1 MTFDTILLFIILI
14 VGTVLLVVSSEQAV
28 EHSISIAKEWGA
40 PQLLTGLVLVSLGTD
55 LPEIMSAMVSCA
67 ANHAVIGLGGALG
80 SALTQMTLVMGLLP
94 FLVGEFRVKR
104 GAIIFLGA
112 CEVLALVV
120 VVSMAEKGY
129 FTRTNAVLLLATWP
143 ILMFL
148 TRICITAQENES
160 EDHAPQRERHLRHI
174 PYVALSFLGVAAGA
188 YMLVQSVIELSAFF
202 HVSEFL
208 ISFFLLSIGTSL
220 PELAVDTLALRRGQ
234 NELAIGDLI
243 GSSIIDVTV
252 VVGIGQF
259 FCTSTI
265 PSELVTTTG
274 LYSIIASTI
283 VVLTAA
289 LREKIDR
296 KAGALFIV
304 LYLISYITLVF

>member
-1 MTFDTILLFIILI
+1 MTFDPILLFIILI

-28 EHSISIAKEWGA
+28 EHTVCIAQEWGA
-40 PQLLTGLVLVSLGTD
+40 PPLLTGFVLVSLGTD
-55 LPEIMSAMVSCA
+55 LPEIMNAMVSCA
-67 ANHAVIGLGGALG
+67 TDHAVIGLGDALG
-80 SALTQMTLVMGLLP
+80 SALTQMTLVLGLLP
-94 FLVGEFRVKR
+94 FLGGEFRVKR
-104 GAIIFLGA
+104 ASIIFLGA
-112 CEVLALVV
+112 CEVLALVI
-120 VVSMAEKGY
+120 VVSMVEKGY

-148 TRICITAQENES
+148 TRCVTKQENES
-160 EDHAPQRERHLRHI
+160 EEHTPLNERHIRHI
-174 PYVALSFLGVAAGA
+174 PYVALSFLGVAIGA
-188 YMLVQSVIELSAFF
+188 YMLVESVIGLSEFF

-208 ISFFLLSIGTSL
+208 VSFFLLSIGTSL

-234 NELAIGDLI
+234 DELAIGDLI
-243 GSSIIDVTV
+243 GSCIVDVTV

-274 LYSIIASTI
+274 LYSILASTI

-289 LREKIDR
+289 LREKVDR
-296 KAGALFIV
+296 KAGTLFII
-304 LYLISYITLVF
+304 LYLLSYVTLVL